1 MNRRIS
7 APWSIPLATVLGT
20 ALLATPA
27 RAQDGAAPP
36 APGEPVNPWQGPGPA
51 PAPATP
57 PAPAAPAPLVPPPS
71 DPATDSDETPG
82 MESTKPS
89 PGLIFLQS
97 RREAAAAREKQH
109 GDRDVELPDDGKL
122 RYHQDHWI
130 GLIGARVGR
139 VTSPG
144 LDPFAESDEVAQIS
158 LGLGGTVLTAGN
170 FSLAGLFLYDGGG
183 HSATARGAES
193 DLTVHRLTLGVEG
206 RYHFFRQLFAF
217 GRVAPGA
224 LHSIASIDDE
234 WGVQTRA
241 ARNWVFATDLSAG
254 AMFELAGW
262 VGNSRKRRMSA
273 WIGFEGGY
281 GYAGE
286 SELTLTPDEPGNGP
300 ERGEPVDLGP
310 LALSGPFLRASLVVT
325 Y

>member
-1 MNRRIS
+1 MNKRIS
-7 APWSIPLATVLGT
+7 AQWSVALAAVFGT

-36 APGEPVNPWQGPGPA
+36 APGEPVNPGQAPAPTPAPAPA

-57 PAPAAPAPLVPPPS
+57 PASEPVK
-71 DPATDSDETPG
+71 DSDETPG

-89 PGLIFLQS
+89 PALIFLQS
-97 RREAAAAREKQH
+97 SRDAAAARERQR
-109 GDRDVELPDDGKL
+109 GDRDVEPPDDGKL

-144 LDPFAESDEVAQIS
+144 LDPFAASDEVAQVS
-158 LGLGGTVLTAGN
+158 LGLGGTVLTSGN

-183 HSATARGAES
+183 RSGTARGAES
-193 DLTVHRLTLGVEG
+193 DLTVHRLTLGAEG

-224 LHSIASIDDE
+224 LHSIASIDDD
-234 WGVQTRA
+234 WGVQSRA

-273 WIGFEGGY
+273 WISFEGGY
-281 GYAGE
+281 GYSGE
-286 SELTLTPDEPGNGP
+286 SELTLTPAEPGDGP
-300 ERGEPVDLGP
+300 ERGEPVELGP
-310 LALSGPFLRASLVVT
+310 LALSGPFLRAALVVT